1 MTNFVKNDIDA
12 VTWTGNDAEKTA
24 SKIAVKTAEA
34 TGDLAVTKNKI
45 WNIW

>member
-1 MTNFVKNDIDA
+1 MLWQVDT